1 MKAQNRKERKERNE
15 QNHQIS
21 RIQVSLRA
29 NFHLK

>member
-15 QNHQIS
+15 YKHQIA